1 MVEKQYT
8 YAYKEVIEL
17 LKYAS
22 LEDVKK
28 IPKNIVEYLLKNQEE
43 TYDYRIDTNKTFAQ
57 QEKSEI
63 TKAIFANFFR
73 DYWATEYQR
82 ERIIQKEKNDRIK
95 IEEEKRKRYNPED
108 IFKRKTQM
116 IIKNENTQNT
126 DIVVYKKKNL
136 IHKILDKIL
145 CFLKNKT

>member
-1 MVEKQYT
+1 MIEKQYT